1 MRLFVAVDP
10 GERLR
15 EELSTGLDARR
26 EAVRGRW
33 VDPALMHIT
42 LLFLGECDADQS
54 RILREVLLDTVSE
67 RRDFTVDPAGTG
79 FFPGARR
86 PRVFFL
92 QMNSD
97 GALEDLAGAI
107 RAGVAARL
115 PEREPET
122 KTFRPHLT
130 LARFRTPPS
139 ASELKSLPGLM
150 PQGFSPFRV
159 RDVRLVSSLLT
170 PQGPIYTNLAV
181 FPLAPSR

>member
-15 EELSTGLDARR
+15 AEVSTGFDARR
-26 EAVRGRW
+26 EVVRGRW
-33 VDPALMHIT
+33 VDPSLLHVTLM
-42 LLFLGECDADQS
+42 FLGECDAGETG
-54 RILREVLLDTVSE
+54 ILREVLLEAVSD
-67 RRDFTVDPAGTG
+67 RRDFTVAPEGTG

-92 QMNSD
+92 QMRSD
-97 GALEDLAGAI
+97 GALEDLADAV

-122 KTFRPHLT
+122 KPFRPHLT
-130 LARFRTPPS
+130 LARFRTPPA
-139 ASELKSLPGLM
+139 ASELELLPGLM
-150 PQGFSPFRV
+150 PQGFSPFPV
-159 RDVRLVSSLLT
+159 RDVRLVSSRLT
-170 PQGPIYTNLAV
+170 PRGPIYTNLAV